1 MRGNVEVFIPIVALI
16 VIWAIAFVALYFRN
30 RTRQLRNTERL
41 AAIEK
46 GIDLPPE
53 PGLGRNAYLLR
64 GLIWLAVGIGT
75 VIFFVSL
82 YFAER
87 DRDELPVATLGLI
100 PMGVGIA
107 YLVVYRIEGQQPG

>member
-1 MRGNVEVFIPIVALI
+1 MRGNLEVFIPMVALV

-30 RTRQLRNTERL
+30 RSRHLRHAERM

-64 GLIWLAVGIGT
+64 GLIWLTVGIGT
-75 VIFFVSL
+75 VIFFLAL

-100 PMGVGIA
+100 PIGVGIA
-107 YLVVYRIEGQQPG
+107 YLVVYRIEGRQSS